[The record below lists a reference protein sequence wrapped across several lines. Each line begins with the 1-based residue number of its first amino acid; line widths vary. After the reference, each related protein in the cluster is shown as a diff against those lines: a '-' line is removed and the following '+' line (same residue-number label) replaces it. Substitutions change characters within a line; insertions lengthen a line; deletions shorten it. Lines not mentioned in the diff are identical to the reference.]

1 MTDRINIYGESNSIY
16 MNHSLN
22 LNMFHRLYFAFMA
35 VLTLMCSCSSDR
47 PDSLEPHLQTL
58 QATDITRTEA
68 TISGVCQT
76 DKGTQMPQ
84 LWFRYGT
91 DESMSER
98 SDVLDN
104 VDGSVSMRLRNLT
117 AGTTYYYML
126 QGGNGTAV
134 LSGEPLSF
142 TTLPNLQ
149 PTMGEVKVLSSSPM
163 SVIVGYSIA
172 DDGGDEITE
181 SGCRVARQD
190 GADMDGGSEKQI
202 TIMQTGSVGA
212 DGFFRLRIGNLQ
224 PNTTYVITPFAR
236 NRNGEAV
243 GEPLSYTT
251 SSAVTLDKPGML
263 SVVIGDDI
271 YKYTTITIAG
281 PLNGDDLRTLRHMAG
296 LGIDGI
302 ATDGRLAD
310 IDISGARIVAG
321 GGTYDTSRYSEDNVV
336 GVGLFASCVN
346 LKNINL
352 PMDVVRIEKD
362 AFLNCSSL
370 RSIVI
375 PASVNDIVPSAGCTS
390 LENISVSEANT
401 AFVSRDGVLM
411 SRDGKSIL
419 WFPMGKRGE
428 YSLPA
433 TVTAIGA
440 YAFRDCSI
448 EKFVFPAGLAKIGEC
463 AFYNSKVKE
472 VVLPSTLKLLPTG
485 VFQKCASLK
494 TVRLGD
500 DVELLSDR
508 VFDGCP
514 LADLYISAPT
524 PPVCS
529 PNTFTTTGTDFT
541 KTCRLHVPMGKKR
554 FYRANSKWNVF
565 DNIVE
570 E

>member
-1 MTDRINIYGESNSIY
+1 
-16 MNHSLN
+16 
-22 LNMFHRLYFAFMA
+22 MFNRLYITFVVVVA
-35 VLTLMCSCSSDR
+35 LLCSCSSDK

-58 QATDITRTEA
+58 PATDITRTEA
-68 TISGVCQT
+68 TILGRCQT
-76 DKGTQMPQ
+76 DNGADMPQ
-84 LWFRYGT
+84 LWFRYGA

-98 SDVLDN
+98 SEALDAA
-104 VDGSVSMRLRNLT
+104 DGSVSMRLRNLT

-134 LSGEPLSF
+134 LSGETLNF

-149 PTMGEVKVLSSSPM
+149 PTIGDVKVLSSSPM
-163 SVIVGYSIA
+163 SVIVGYRIA
-172 DDGGDEITE
+172 DDGGDEIAE
-181 SGCRVARQD
+181 SGCRISRQD
-190 GADMDGGSEKQI
+190 GAAMSDGEKET

-212 DGFFRLRIGNLQ
+212 DGFYRLRIGNLQ
-224 PNTTYVITPFAR
+224 PSTAYIVRPFAK

-243 GEPLSYTT
+243 GEPLSFTT
-251 SSAVTLDKPGML
+251 PTAVVLDESGML

-271 YKYTTITIAG
+271 YKYATISIVG

-296 LGIDGI
+296 RGIDGS
-302 ATDGRLAD
+302 ATNGRLAD

-321 GGTYDTSRYSEDNVV
+321 GGVYDAARYSEDDVV
-336 GVGLFASCVN
+336 GVGLFAACNN
-346 LKNINL
+346 LKNIKL

-375 PASVNDIVPSAGCTS
+375 PATVSSIVPSAGCTS
-390 LENISVSEANT
+390 LEEISVSGANT
-401 AFVSRDGVLM
+401 AYTSSDGVLL
-411 SRDGKSIL
+411 SGDAKSIL
-419 WFPMGKRGE
+419 WFPMGKRGD
-428 YSLPA
+428 YALPA
-433 TVTAIGA
+433 TVTAVGP

-448 EKFVFPAGLAKIGEC
+448 EKFVFQAGLTKIGEC

-485 VFQKCASLK
+485 VFQKCADLK
-494 TVRLGD
+494 IVRLGD
-500 DVELLSDR
+500 DVELLSDY

-514 LADLYISAPT
+514 LTDLYITAPL

-529 PNTFTTTGTDFT
+529 SNTFATTGADFV
-541 KTCRLHVPMGKKR
+541 KTCRLHVPKGRKKY
-554 FYRANSKWNVF
+554 YRANAKWNVF

>member
-1 MTDRINIYGESNSIY
+1 
-16 MNHSLN
+16 
-22 LNMFHRLYFAFMA
+22 MFNRLYITFVA
-35 VLTLMCSCSSDR
+35 VVALLCSCSSDK

-58 QATDITRTEA
+58 PATDITRTEA
-68 TISGVCQT
+68 TILGRCQT
-76 DKGTQMPQ
+76 DNGVDMPQ
-84 LWFRYGT
+84 LWFRYGV

-98 SDVLDN
+98 SEALEAA
-104 VDGSVSMRLRNLT
+104 DGSVSMRLRNLT

-134 LSGEPLSF
+134 LSGETLNF

-149 PTMGEVKVLSSSPM
+149 PTIGDVKVLSSSPM
-163 SVIVGYSIA
+163 SVIVGYRIA

-181 SGCRVARQD
+181 SGCRVSRQD
-190 GADMDGGSEKQI
+190 GAAMSDGEKET

-212 DGFFRLRIGNLQ
+212 DGFYRLRIGNLQ
-224 PNTTYVITPFAR
+224 PSTAYTICPFAK

-243 GEPLSYTT
+243 GEPLSFTT
-251 SSAVTLDKPGML
+251 PTAVVLDEAGML

-271 YKYTTITIAG
+271 YKYTTISIAG

-296 LGIDGI
+296 RGIDGS
-302 ATDGRLAD
+302 ATNGRLAD

-321 GGTYDTSRYSEDNVV
+321 GGVYDAAHYSEDDVV
-336 GVGLFASCVN
+336 GVGLFAACNN
-346 LKNINL
+346 LKNIKL

-375 PASVNDIVPSAGCTS
+375 PATVSSIVPSAGCTS
-390 LENISVSEANT
+390 LEKISVSGANT
-401 AFVSRDGVLM
+401 SYTSSDGVLL
-411 SRDGKSIL
+411 SGDAKSIL
-419 WFPMGKRGE
+419 WFPMGKRGD
-428 YSLPA
+428 YALPA
-433 TVTAIGA
+433 TVTAVGP

-448 EKFVFPAGLAKIGEC
+448 EKFVFPAGLTKIGEC

-472 VVLPSTLKLLPTG
+472 VALPSTLKLLPTG
-485 VFQKCASLK
+485 VFQKCADLK
-494 TVRLGD
+494 TVRLGN
-500 DVELLSDR
+500 DVELLSDY

-514 LADLYISAPT
+514 LTDLYITAPL
-524 PPVCS
+524 PPVCGS
-529 PNTFTTTGTDFT
+529 NTFATTGADFV
-541 KTCRLHVPMGKKR
+541 KTCRLHVPKGRKKY
-554 FYRANSKWNVF
+554 YRANAKWNVF

>member
-1 MTDRINIYGESNSIY
+1 
-16 MNHSLN
+16 
-22 LNMFHRLYFAFMA
+22 MFNRLYITFVA
-35 VLTLMCSCSSDR
+35 VVALLCSCSSDK

-58 QATDITRTEA
+58 PATDITRTEA
-68 TISGVCQT
+68 TILGRCQT
-76 DKGTQMPQ
+76 DNGADMPQ
-84 LWFRYGT
+84 LWFRYGA

-98 SDVLDN
+98 SEALEAA
-104 VDGSVSMRLRNLT
+104 DGSVCMRLRNLT

-134 LSGEPLSF
+134 LSGETLNF

-149 PTMGEVKVLSSSPM
+149 PTIGDVKVLSSSPM
-163 SVIVGYSIA
+163 SVIVGYRIA
-172 DDGGDEITE
+172 DDGGDEIAE
-181 SGCRVARQD
+181 SGCRVSRQD
-190 GADMDGGSEKQI
+190 GAAMSDGEKET

-212 DGFFRLRIGNLQ
+212 DGFYRLRIGNLQ
-224 PNTTYVITPFAR
+224 PSTAYTISPFAK

-243 GEPLSYTT
+243 GEPLSFTT
-251 SSAVTLDKPGML
+251 PTAVVLDEAGML

-271 YKYTTITIAG
+271 YKYTTISIAG

-296 LGIDGI
+296 RGIDGS
-302 ATDGRLAD
+302 ATNGRLAD

-321 GGTYDTSRYSEDNVV
+321 GGVYDAARYSEDDVV
-336 GVGLFASCVN
+336 GVGLFAACNN
-346 LKNINL
+346 LKNIKL

-375 PASVNDIVPSAGCTS
+375 PATVSSIVPSAVCTS
-390 LENISVSEANT
+390 LEEISVSGANT
-401 AFVSRDGVLM
+401 SYASSDGVLL
-411 SRDGKSIL
+411 SGDAKSIL
-419 WFPMGKRGE
+419 WFPMGKRGD
-428 YSLPA
+428 YALPA
-433 TVTAIGA
+433 TVTAVGP

-448 EKFVFPAGLAKIGEC
+448 EKFVFPAGLSKIGEC

-472 VVLPSTLKLLPTG
+472 VVLPSTLKMLPTG
-485 VFQKCASLK
+485 VFQKCADLK
-494 TVRLGD
+494 TVRLGN
-500 DVELLSDR
+500 DVELLSDY

-514 LADLYISAPT
+514 LTDLYITAPL

-529 PNTFTTTGTDFT
+529 SNTFATTGADFV
-541 KTCRLHVPMGKKR
+541 KTCRLHVPKGRKKY
-554 FYRANSKWNVF
+554 YRANAKWNVF

>member
-1 MTDRINIYGESNSIY
+1 

-84 LWFRYGT
+84 LWFRYGA

-104 VDGSVSMRLRNLT
+104 VDGSVSMRLLNLT

-296 LGIDGI
+296 LGIDGS

-321 GGTYDTSRYSEDNVV
+321 GGSYDASRYSDDNVV

-401 AFVSRDGVLM
+401 VFASRDGVLM

-433 TVTAIGA
+433 TITAVGA

-448 EKFVFPAGLAKIGEC
+448 EKFVFPAGLAKLGEC

-541 KTCRLHVPMGKKR
+541 KTCRLHVPKGRKKY
-554 FYRANSKWNVF
+554 YRANSKWNVF

>member
-1 MTDRINIYGESNSIY
+1 
-16 MNHSLN
+16 
-22 LNMFHRLYFAFMA
+22 MA

-47 PDSLEPHLQTL
+47 PDSLEPHLHTL

-68 TISGVCQT
+68 TISGMCQT
-76 DKGTQMPQ
+76 DKATQMPQ

-172 DDGGDEITE
+172 DDGGDDITE
-181 SGCRVARQD
+181 SGCRVVRQD

-202 TIMQTGSVGA
+202 TIMQTGSVSA
-212 DGFFRLRIGNLQ
+212 DGLFRLRIGNLQ
-224 PNTTYVITPFAR
+224 PNTTYVISAFAR
-236 NRNGEAV
+236 NRNGEVV

-251 SSAVTLDKPGML
+251 SSAVTLDTPGML

-296 LGIDGI
+296 LGIDGS

-321 GGTYDTSRYSEDNVV
+321 GGTYDASRYSEDNVV

-401 AFVSRDGVLM
+401 AFASRDGVLM

-433 TVTAIGA
+433 TITAVGA
-440 YAFRDCSI
+440 YAFRDCSL

-541 KTCRLHVPMGKKR
+541 KTCRLHVPMGKKK

>member
-1 MTDRINIYGESNSIY
+1 
-16 MNHSLN
+16 
-22 LNMFHRLYFAFMA
+22 MFNRLYITFVA
-35 VLTLMCSCSSDR
+35 VVALLCSCSSDK

-58 QATDITRTEA
+58 PATDITRTEA
-68 TISGVCQT
+68 TILGRCQT
-76 DKGTQMPQ
+76 DNGADMPQ
-84 LWFRYGT
+84 LWFRYGA

-98 SDVLDN
+98 SEALDAA
-104 VDGSVSMRLRNLT
+104 DGSVSMRLRNLT

-126 QGGNGTAV
+126 QGSNGTAV
-134 LSGEPLSF
+134 LSGETLNF

-149 PTMGEVKVLSSSPM
+149 PTIGDVKVLSSSPM
-163 SVIVGYSIA
+163 SVIVGYRIA

-181 SGCRVARQD
+181 SGCRISRQD
-190 GADMDGGSEKQI
+190 GAAMSDGEKET

-212 DGFFRLRIGNLQ
+212 DGFYRLRIGNLQ
-224 PNTTYVITPFAR
+224 PSTVYTVRPFAK

-243 GEPLSYTT
+243 GEPLSFTT
-251 SSAVTLDKPGML
+251 PTAVVLDEAGML

-271 YKYTTITIAG
+271 YKYTTISIAG
-281 PLNGDDLRTLRHMAG
+281 PLNGDDLRTMRHMAG
-296 LGIDGI
+296 RGIDGS
-302 ATDGRLAD
+302 ATNGLLAD

-321 GGTYDTSRYSEDNVV
+321 GGVYDAARYSEDDVV
-336 GVGLFASCVN
+336 GVGLFAACSN
-346 LKNINL
+346 LKNIKL

-375 PASVNDIVPSAGCTS
+375 PATVSSIVPSAGCTS
-390 LENISVSEANT
+390 LEEISVSGANT
-401 AFVSRDGVLM
+401 SYTSSDGVLL
-411 SRDGKSIL
+411 SGDAKSIL
-419 WFPMGKRGE
+419 WFPMGKRGD
-428 YSLPA
+428 YALPA
-433 TVTAIGA
+433 TVTAVGP

-448 EKFVFPAGLAKIGEC
+448 EKFVFPAGLTKIGEC

-485 VFQKCASLK
+485 VFQNSADLK
-494 TVRLGD
+494 TVRLGN
-500 DVELLSDR
+500 DVELLSDY

-514 LADLYISAPT
+514 LTDLYITAPL

-529 PNTFTTTGTDFT
+529 SNTFATTGADFV
-541 KTCRLHVPMGKKR
+541 KTCRLHVPKGRKKY
-554 FYRANSKWNVF
+554 YRANAKWNVF

>member
-1 MTDRINIYGESNSIY
+1 
-16 MNHSLN
+16 
-22 LNMFHRLYFAFMA
+22 MFNRLYITFVA
-35 VLTLMCSCSSDR
+35 VVALLCSCSSDK

-58 QATDITRTEA
+58 PATDITRTEA
-68 TISGVCQT
+68 TISGRCQT
-76 DKGTQMPQ
+76 DNGVEMPQ
-84 LWFRYGT
+84 LWFCYGV

-98 SDVLDN
+98 SETLEAA
-104 VDGSVSMRLRNLT
+104 DGSVSMRLRNLT

-134 LSGEPLSF
+134 LSGETLNF

-149 PTMGEVKVLSSSPM
+149 PTIGDVKVLSSSPM
-163 SVIVGYSIA
+163 SVIVGYRIA

-181 SGCRVARQD
+181 SGCRVSRQD
-190 GADMDGGSEKQI
+190 GAAMSDGEKET

-212 DGFFRLRIGNLQ
+212 DGFYRLRIGNLQ
-224 PNTTYVITPFAR
+224 PSTAYTICPFAK

-243 GEPLSYTT
+243 GEPLSFTT
-251 SSAVTLDKPGML
+251 PTAVVLDEAGML

-271 YKYTTITIAG
+271 YKYTTISIAG

-296 LGIDGI
+296 RGIDGS
-302 ATDGRLAD
+302 ATNGRLAD

-321 GGTYDTSRYSEDNVV
+321 GGVYDAARYSEDNVV
-336 GVGLFASCVN
+336 GVGLFAACNN
-346 LKNINL
+346 LKNIKL

-362 AFLNCSSL
+362 AFLNCSLL

-375 PASVNDIVPSAGCTS
+375 PATVSSIVPSAGCTS
-390 LENISVSEANT
+390 LEEISVSGANT
-401 AFVSRDGVLM
+401 AYTSSDGVLL
-411 SRDGKSIL
+411 SGDAKSIL
-419 WFPMGKRGE
+419 WFPMGKRGD
-428 YSLPA
+428 YALPA
-433 TVTAIGA
+433 TVTAVGP
-440 YAFRDCSI
+440 YAFRECSI
-448 EKFVFPAGLAKIGEC
+448 EKFVFPAGLTKIGEC

-472 VVLPSTLKLLPTG
+472 VALPSTLKLLPTG
-485 VFQKCASLK
+485 VFQKCADLK

-500 DVELLSDR
+500 DVELLSDY

-514 LADLYISAPT
+514 LTDLYITAPL

-529 PNTFTTTGTDFT
+529 SNTFATTGADFV
-541 KTCRLHVPMGKKR
+541 KTCRLHVPKGRKKY
-554 FYRANSKWNVF
+554 YRANAKWNVF

>member
-1 MTDRINIYGESNSIY
+1 
-16 MNHSLN
+16 
-22 LNMFHRLYFAFMA
+22 MFNRLYITFVA
-35 VLTLMCSCSSDR
+35 VVALLCSCSSDK

-58 QATDITRTEA
+58 PATDITRTEA
-68 TISGVCQT
+68 TILGRCQT
-76 DKGTQMPQ
+76 DNGADMPQ
-84 LWFRYGT
+84 LWFRYGA

-98 SDVLDN
+98 SEALEAA
-104 VDGSVSMRLRNLT
+104 DGSVCMRLRNLT

-134 LSGEPLSF
+134 LSGETLNF

-149 PTMGEVKVLSSSPM
+149 PTIGDVKVLSSSPM
-163 SVIVGYSIA
+163 SVIVGYRIA
-172 DDGGDEITE
+172 DDGGDEIAE
-181 SGCRVARQD
+181 SGCRVSRQD
-190 GADMDGGSEKQI
+190 GAAMSDGEKET

-212 DGFFRLRIGNLQ
+212 DGFYRLRIGNLQ
-224 PNTTYVITPFAR
+224 PSTAYTISPFAK

-243 GEPLSYTT
+243 GEPLSFTT
-251 SSAVTLDKPGML
+251 PTAVVLDEAGML

-271 YKYTTITIAG
+271 YKYTTISIAG

-296 LGIDGI
+296 RGIDGS
-302 ATDGRLAD
+302 ATNGRLAD

-321 GGTYDTSRYSEDNVV
+321 GGVYDAARYSEDDVV
-336 GVGLFASCVN
+336 GVGLFAACNN
-346 LKNINL
+346 LKNIKL

-375 PASVNDIVPSAGCTS
+375 PATVSSIVPSAGCTS
-390 LENISVSEANT
+390 LEEISVSGANT
-401 AFVSRDGVLM
+401 SYTSRDGVLL
-411 SRDGKSIL
+411 SGDAKSIL
-419 WFPMGKRGE
+419 WFPMGKRGD
-428 YSLPA
+428 YALPA
-433 TVTAIGA
+433 TVTAVGP

-448 EKFVFPAGLAKIGEC
+448 EKFVFPAGLTKIGEC

-485 VFQKCASLK
+485 VFQKCADLK
-494 TVRLGD
+494 TVRLGN
-500 DVELLSDR
+500 DVELLSDY

-514 LADLYISAPT
+514 LTDLYITAPL

-529 PNTFTTTGTDFT
+529 SNTFATTGADFV
-541 KTCRLHVPMGKKR
+541 KTCRLHVPKGRKKY
-554 FYRANSKWNVF
+554 YRANAKWNVF

>member
-1 MTDRINIYGESNSIY
+1 

-104 VDGSVSMRLRNLT
+104 VDGSVSMRLLNLT

-172 DDGGDEITE
+172 DDGGDDITE

-202 TIMQTGSVGA
+202 TIMQTGSVSA

-224 PNTTYVITPFAR
+224 PNTTYVITAFAR

-296 LGIDGI
+296 LGIDGS

-321 GGTYDTSRYSEDNVV
+321 GGTYDASRYSEDNVV

-401 AFVSRDGVLM
+401 AFASRDGVLM

-433 TVTAIGA
+433 TITAVGA

-448 EKFVFPAGLAKIGEC
+448 EKFVFHAGLAKIGEC